1 MNRAWIRIIPVL
13 RGIVL
18 SSSPLSAG
26 QTGER
31 WKALAHGVEYGVFPV
46 MPLLDIEDRAIH
58 VVRIDAAKARLKLLL
73 ASEHGSRSRTTARWC
88 KEFNLV
94 SAINAGMYHK
104 DLVTNVGYLRNGL
117 HIQNRRWNSR

>member
-18 SSSPLSAG
+18 SSSPLSARH
-26 QTGER
+26 TGER
-31 WKALAHGVEYGVFPV
+31 WKALAHGVECGSFPV
-46 MPLLDIEDRAIH
+46 RPLLDIEAGAIH
-58 VVRIDAAKARLKLLL
+58 VVRIDAAKARRKLLL
-73 ASEHGSRSRTTARWC
+73 ASEHGSRSRATARWC

-104 DLVTNVGYLRNGL
+104 DLVTNVGYL
-117 HIQNRRWNSR
+117 